1 MYALGCISKRY
12 IHTYSNTHSKV
23 CSSAAACRPSHSLST
38 LPSVTPHAFD
48 EFVCSRQ
55 YRVHRA
61 VCTVPRRGC
70 EHAKAPAVIW
80 MLAHRRSQRPG
91 CDIKL
96 QALPLVGP
104 PAWVVSSEVE
114 PLLAAAARRR
124 PLVSQQR
131 RSRLRLRQ
139 LTAGSPAK
147 GRQACCASKPW
158 HGALWLNALPSP
170 SGTYHAVPEA
180 CACPRGELDWSI
192 ASPPASKQ
200 REGWLMSVG
209 VCCPGL
215 CRTPRVFPPR
225 PRWPNPRRRTPQPGR
240 ASPGSPDMLKRGVA
254 VALRLS
260 SGASVR
266 GRADCAKR
274 LRRG

>member
-1 MYALGCISKRY
+1 MQQ
-12 IHTYSNTHSKV
+12 
-23 CSSAAACRPSHSLST
+23 CSSLSPQPLHPTPT

-91 CDIKL
+91 CDI
-96 QALPLVGP
+96 ARAGAGW
-104 PAWVVSSEVE
+104 PAGLGRLLGSEVE
-114 PLLAAAARRR
+114 PLLAAAAAAARRRR

-147 GRQACCASKPW
+147 GKVDKR
-158 HGALWLNALPSP
+158 
-170 SGTYHAVPEA
+170 AV
-180 CACPRGELDWSI
+180 
-192 ASPPASKQ
+192 
-200 REGWLMSVG
+200 
-209 VCCPGL
+209 
-215 CRTPRVFPPR
+215 
-225 PRWPNPRRRTPQPGR
+225 R
-240 ASPGSPDMLKRGVA
+240 ASPGT
-254 VALRLS
+254 
-260 SGASVR
+260 
-266 GRADCAKR
+266 GRC
-274 LRRG
+274 G